1 MKFDTKK
8 LLKWTPVVCA
18 GVIATV
24 QAIMEQ
30 KEADRI
36 DDMEERIA
44 KLENKEEP

>member
-1 MKFDTKK
+1 MKFDAKK
-8 LLKWTPVVCA
+8 LFKWAPVVCA

-44 KLENKEEP
+44 KLENGEES

>member
-24 QAIMEQ
+24 QAI
-30 KEADRI
+30 KEADKI